1 MCIFMSQRSPRKGFL
16 KGFSIGE
23 TVLSAFVL
31 TTGLLAVSG
40 LVTTS
45 MDSSFTSR
53 DAIIATALAQEGVEL
68 VRNVRDNDF
77 AIGGTGFASFSNA
90 NKHCRIDYNDPIT
103 SLNCQASQ
111 GAASRYTLQYSGGF
125 YQYNNTADEKF
136 SRYIFVDYNGSTT
149 ALVRSFVYW
158 GTYTPPA
165 TGNSSDC
172 NSANDCVFTEVN
184 LMNWK

>member
-1 MCIFMSQRSPRKGFL
+1 MFFMSQCSSKKGFL
-16 KGFSIGE
+16 RGFSIGE

-31 TTGLLAVSG
+31 TAGLLAVSG

-45 MDSSFTSR
+45 MGSSFASR
-53 DAIIATALAQEGVEL
+53 DSIIATELAQEGIEL

-77 AIGGTGFASFSNA
+77 AIGGTGFTSFSNA

-136 SRYIFVDYNGSTT
+136 SRYIFVNYNNASVS
-149 ALVRSFVYW
+149 AIVKSFVYW
-158 GTYTPPA
+158 GTYTPP
-165 TGNSSDC
+165 SSGSSADC
-172 NSANDCVFTEVN
+172 HSDNDCVFTELN
-184 LMNWK
+184 LMSWK